1 MYVCS
6 YSALPQE
13 DGEGADDIHAPPSTA
28 AMSGEPRETA
38 YDSSD
43 DDFGGVEEVVSC
55 VHLLHQSGMLLSI
68 AVIPVSTGIEFD
80 LIVFRMLMMMKMRKV
95 STRLPVSLS
104 TSCLYTPCCRLTGRL
119 L

>member
-1 MYVCS
+1 MCS

-28 AMSGEPRETA
+28 ATSGEPRETA

-43 DDFGGVEEVVSC
+43 DDFGGVEEVFSC
-55 VHLLHQSGMLLSI
+55 VHLLHQSGMLLSR
-68 AVIPVSTGIEFD
+68 AVIPVSTGVEFD
-80 LIVFRMLMMMKMRKV
+80 LVVCRMLMMMKMRKV
-95 STRLPVSLS
+95 STSLPVSLS
-104 TSCLYTPCCRLTGRL
+104 TSYLYTPCFHHTGRL